1 MVLRASRGLQPRR
14 TRACSPAP
22 SRTWQKGYAPNT
34 PYPQHTSLRHDGMG
48 RDNEREAMSEIEDDP
63 TNVRPPEEEA
73 ESDEKA
79 ENVRPPEETAENVR
93 PPE

>member
-1 MVLRASRGLQPRR
+1 MRLSRPATAAHEGLFAGSVTDLAKRLRSEHAL
-14 TRACSPAP
+14 TAAP
-22 SRTWQKGYAPNT
+22 
-34 PYPQHTSLRHDGMG
+34 SLRHDGMG

-63 TNVRPPEEEA
+63 INVRPPEEEA

-79 ENVRPPEETAENVR
+79 ENVRPPEEIAENVR